1 MIARRLEGGGQR
13 EVFSLYPKRSFTFL
27 LEVFDRLPNQMEN
40 RELYDCT
47 SVVNRA
53 DRLFW
58 CGSLL
63 SAQLPFSQSIVNI
76 VLSFFF
82 SQ

>member
-1 MIARRLEGGGQR
+1 MQGDWKEEDRGKYFLSTPNAPSP
-13 EVFSLYPKRSFTFL
+13 FSLKCLIDSS
-27 LEVFDRLPNQMEN
+27 NQMEN